1 MDTIDRINNII
12 QPFLDEKGNYDY
24 LKPINLVER
33 QFKVDRKFGFYPT
46 GGSKEEYD
54 APPEFKDESERLEFI
69 KILNTDIRAY
79 NKWAGDRPQYPNI
92 DEFPEYSFLVVRDG
106 DPYVD
111 KRLYIEIHDE
121 LLYEHIQDEDF
132 VPRFNRTI
140 YEYLISKKESAQAED
155 RWDEKNIWY
164 TPYRNFGDWFDRH
177 PQYGD
182 VKSYFEGIADCD
194 IGVSIDGE
202 HRSAVQMVKKL
213 SRQNKALKIHR
224 HKPNPM
230 EMKEIID
237 KNRFKNDKCNN
248 TKVGSDLGVDP
259 ETAKRWIEKLGLS
272 DYAYNPHHLK

>member
-1 MDTIDRINNII
+1 MEQIDRINNII

-155 RWDEKNIWY
+155 RWDEKNIWH

-182 VKSYFEGIADCD
+182 AKPYSFKSKSEDDIEREKRNLKIFNYIAD
-194 IGVSIDGE
+194 G
-202 HRSAVQMVKKL
+202 
-213 SRQNKALKIHR
+213 LK
-224 HKPNPM
+224 
-230 EMKEIID
+230 
-237 KNRFKNDKCNN
+237 KNRQRKNLISEMATENNISFTTVRDIYYEMDKSNELQTEIN
-248 TKVGSDLGVDP
+248 
-259 ETAKRWIEKLGLS
+259 
-272 DYAYNPHHLK
+272 

>member
-1 MDTIDRINNII
+1 MEQIDRINNII

-132 VPRFNRTI
+132 VPRFNKTI
-140 YEYLISKKESAQAED
+140 YDFLKSKKEELESED
-155 RWDEKNIWY
+155 RWDNNNIWY

-177 PQYGD
+177 PSD
-182 VKSYFEGIADCD
+182 VKPYTLGFPKEDVTDALWSVADDLREKVPSEFPTYRDAYKDWCENHTHKGKD
-194 IGVSIDGE
+194 ISWE
-202 HRSAVQMVKKL
+202 SLENEYKK
-213 SRQNKALKIHR
+213 A
-224 HKPNPM
+224 
-230 EMKEIID
+230 
-237 KNRFKNDKCNN
+237 
-248 TKVGSDLGVDP
+248 GY
-259 ETAKRWIEKLGLS
+259 KL
-272 DYAYNPHHLK
+272 